1 MNDLLSGQVQLK
13 LDTYATSHPQVA
25 AGKLRMLGIAS
36 QKRSRLMP
44 ETPTIAEMGLP
55 DYEGILW
62 IGMVAPAG
70 TPKPIIEKLAAANAR
85 AVRAPEVIEKLQN
98 IGVDPVGGTTDEFAK
113 LIARELPQW
122 RDLVRAANITLQ

>member
-1 MNDLLSGQVQLK
+1 VQLK
-13 LDTYATSHPQVA
+13 LDTYATSHPHVA
-25 AGKLRMLGIAS
+25 AGKLHMLGIAS
-36 QKRSRLMP
+36 PKRSRLMP

-70 TPKPIIEKLAAANAR
+70 TPKPIIAKLAAANAR
-85 AVRAPEVIEKLQN
+85 ASRAPDVIEKLQN